1 MSHGT
6 NGELKCD
13 MEKDCGEAI
22 THIDD
27 KGYIYCHAHGVQR
40 KSFRPC
46 RKLTPKELK
55 QLKAGTPLA
64 SY

>member
-1 MSHGT
+1 MLQIT
-6 NGELKCD
+6 RTLKCD
-13 MEKDCGEAI
+13 MTEECSEVV

-27 KGYIYCHAHGVQR
+27 KGYVYCREDGIAR
-40 KSFRPC
+40 KSWRRC
-46 RKLTPKELK
+46 RMLKPSELK